1 MAKRILTTIKGSLF
15 SAFLAFMA
23 GDLLALDFPHVPSN
37 AILPDISCLSCHDL
51 HGSAGTLLKA
61 AAPNPDMAGDDTEA
75 NNLCWSCHTGPG
87 LAPYRVPHS
96 SDQISDQYGTWN
108 IECKDCHNPHNQPQI
123 QTFGTEAFLATGT
136 LTSVTQS
143 ANSTLTDTSAAWTVD
158 EHAGR
163 VVFPD
168 ASVRDRRGIPIGDL
182 SYRIE
187 SNTATTLTLDG
198 VINTAYIAAGDTYGI
213 VYGKIIRSEIQA
225 PADSSWKQVKFFGA
239 TGANSFADDDA
250 TLDGVCQVCHTKT
263 GHFKNDGTGADQM
276 HTNADRG
283 DITGTAGEKCT
294 EKCHLHIGGFGHG
307 KGNTDVTLCIEC
319 HGHEEGTI
327 YDPDGTYPYFPNG
340 STLTSRGFG
349 SVIPHTTH
357 TESWHTNG
365 ADWETTKPAGA
376 GDDDLRGPG
385 IYCSWCHDTTNMPTF
400 RIDGAFAADDINADG
415 VVSLDETSVCNDCHS
430 VDGDYNGVRSVD
442 GSVGA
447 KDNWHSEGIYDA
459 DYNFKPGK
467 EKWCAGCHDKVPS
480 HIVIPERGIDITAPK
495 VIGDEEEEFTYGK
508 GWGFYKTGHGTPSST
523 TLPATGGIKAG
534 PDKSCT
540 YCHQSIKTHI
550 DGDHRTFDCSDGCD
564 SDEYGNSYRM
574 RFFAGSPPM
583 AMPRTGTISPPQ
595 TTDFLLCLRS
605 GCHGDVVTAFTDP
618 DPSPRTTNF
627 YDAQW
632 ATPNLH
638 YVHLVRNQNYISGD
652 WSGDWNSRITCILCH
667 NPHGTKNHSM
677 IRTGELVGNAP
688 IRIWF
693 YNSSFGDLPWN
704 MTAPNP
710 ENVTLGAS
718 DRSILKSDS
727 VNDYCAGHCH
737 GSNWRNVERSPF
749 QVTGKTPMLNWA
761 GVTGFE
767 QHGVHPDAA
776 VAGTLFKFMVQ
787 YRDYDNDLPTSIYV
801 WVDVNDNGSYEDPA
815 EKYALTAELV
825 SPAPVAGTPYSTTVT
840 LNKAGDNLI
849 KYTFS
854 AADVD
859 GAATGVATGDSTL
872 QIQNVVPTLDWTAET
887 ESYTSDGVHSDNGA
901 NGGTYQFRIKYSD
914 LDGDTC
920 PASASANIQVWI
932 DVNDNGYEAGE
943 KFNMLEV
950 DGDADC
956 TDGKLYYYDAVLSA
970 TGSHNYRFYASDGS
984 DDAVGSPV
992 TIDSAVTVAADGN
1005 TVPVLGWHSESC
1017 LIDGAQPP
1025 RGAASSTFKFKV
1037 KYTDEDNQCATGGGA
1052 GDIQVWIDE
1061 NKDST
1066 YDAGE
1071 KHNLSPVDGDA
1082 DCTTAGGG
1090 KLYHTSPDLSL
1101 AINQDIPFEF
1111 HATDGIA
1118 ADNAIGEPVS
1128 TGGLVDAYD
1137 AVTIKF
1143 SGGGDYNGVTGIQDA
1158 VTVYNGNVTYMV
1170 YEGTYNNASL
1180 NTSDDNTVM
1189 LSACGADLTIIDAN
1203 PDTADG
1209 IALSSTS
1216 NVTIDGFSMTG
1227 GDEGIYIN
1235 TGDITLRGSKIYGN
1249 SGIGIQV
1256 SNAAGYL
1263 RLVDGSEI
1271 YNNQASGISF
1281 NGAGNVSTITNTII
1295 RNNTAVSGGGIFS
1308 QNVAAANSTILTSVT
1323 IKDNSATAH
1332 GGGIYSN
1339 TGAMTITD
1347 STIINN
1353 IAVGSG
1359 GGWNITN
1366 VGSPSSISN
1375 TVIADN
1381 TAGAAGGGI
1390 NNNGSNLTFNNSTLV
1405 DNVANGGN
1413 GGFLA
1418 NTNGTIAISNSIL
1431 WNNQITSN
1439 TYNGH
1444 VIYSN
1449 GGAASIT
1456 DAIMQNDGDG
1466 DFSDG
1471 PYLYST
1477 NIVFAAT
1484 GYASGN
1490 DPAFV
1495 DAAASDY
1502 RVKYYSDAI
1511 NNAGAGATATDRDGN
1526 TRTVPDLGAYE
1537 YMDTGVGGGVPTL
1550 TWTGETDFAA
1560 DGVNPDSAVGGS
1572 SFEFRVD
1579 YTDAEGKAPSPIELW
1594 IDEDGDTLFDANEKY
1609 AMAAVGGGGQYG
1621 DSDYTNG
1628 ERYTKSLTLVNP
1640 GGGMLSYRIAASDGS
1655 QMASGLPADLNTV
1668 EVLNRVPTV
1677 AWPGDTNYESDGV
1690 DPDAADSGD
1699 TFTFR
1704 IMYTDADNTA
1714 PVISQVWID
1723 ENDSSFYDAGEY
1735 YDMAAESGAGQYRD
1749 GDYSNGE
1756 YFTFDRAIAKA
1767 GDGRLNYR
1775 FAFSDGVDDATGD
1788 PASQQL
1794 AKERYSRYFTV
1805 NEYKTTVV
1813 SADASAASDTS
1824 IGIAMAYTG
1833 DENNDNSL
1841 KVEYGVT
1848 PADTNGW
1855 TTYSTA
1861 GHPASPYSPSS
1872 ISGLTSG
1879 VSYDVK
1885 MTFTDADGVLGSS
1898 VTIDTFVLP
1907 IYATT
1912 AGTATAVVA
1921 DETSITFS
1929 MPYSNDGNN
1938 NNTYT
1943 VDYKLSS
1950 EPTVWTNWVTDAA
1963 HAASPYSDTITGLTY
1978 SQSYDIRMTYTDADG
1993 GGDTQTV
2000 SNVTLP
2006 VVLTVCPS
2014 GCDYTSIQ
2022 AAIDASATGN
2032 SVLVKASGSPYSE
2045 NIVFDVLDDGVIV
2058 KTDGGTVII
2067 QGATSS
2073 TNLPVVKFID
2083 AVSPAPILDGF
2094 TIDNQ
2099 THNLDQSGGLLVQ
2112 GGANPTIKN
2121 CVIAGNLELG
2131 TDGDSRSGGVTITQ
2145 GGATIENCLIGS
2157 ATPGSGN
2164 HGRYGGGIFAT
2175 TTAGGP
2181 YNLTITN
2188 STIRYNSAYSGGGGA
2203 YFTSFNGAINVTD
2216 SILDENSISNSGA
2229 GGGIYLIGTGATVD
2243 LTNSSISNNTSNLTG
2258 GAGIYSQSPLSISGS
2273 TIDGNV
2279 IAGNRGGGIYL
2290 TGANAALTMT
2300 GGTVSNHSGN
2310 QYGAGIYMTGSTAAE
2325 PLTITNTTISGNT
2338 VTGIGG
2344 GIYLDTLSNPAI
2356 FTNVTVSNNSAASW
2370 TGGLHSTGA
2379 PLTLSSST
2387 ITANSAVQWA
2397 GGLYVGAATAN
2408 VTDDSI
2414 ISSNYARGG
2423 GGAYVTSG
2431 ATLNVTDST
2440 IASNTTFNSSG
2451 GGITNN
2457 ASTVNLTRSYLKGN
2471 WAAANGGGLS
2481 NAGAGGS
2488 ATLTSTIVSGNVGG
2502 IHTYDMGGGI
2512 YNDGSAVL
2520 NLYSNTIAGNYATRR
2535 GGGLY
2540 AAPTA
2545 PATIENTIIYGNT
2558 SGLTWPN
2565 LESSLTSAEVTYSDI
2580 GGWTGGGATNPTP
2593 VDPIYISVDQATLGT
2608 PTAGGDYRL
2617 QNSSTLIDIGG
2628 GSNVP
2633 AYDIED
2639 ELRPYDGDADTT
2651 ATPDIGADEMTTGN
2665 QAPTMD
2671 WLGSGNYATDGVD
2684 PDSASSGSS
2693 FTFKV
2698 EYTDLDNHPPN
2709 VIYLWLDADDSGTFE
2724 DPAERTTLTVAGGE
2738 DGNYANGEIYET
2750 SPALTLTTVG
2760 NLDYYFEASDGWF
2773 AATGSPASIRTVQ
2786 VSNTVPDTPTN
2797 STPADVATNI
2807 ALSPTLTGSAF
2818 NDPDPGS
2825 SHLNSQ
2831 WQVDDNS
2838 DFSSI
2843 TYDSGVETDLESHVV
2858 GTPLT
2863 AATTYYWRVRYRD
2876 NLSAWSAAYSA
2887 GTSFTTTTVP
2897 NTPTNSTPADVATG
2911 VSPTPTLIASAFSD
2925 PNGDSHQASRWQV
2938 DNDAGF
2944 SSITYDS
2951 GSVGDLASHTV
2962 GSVLSEGAVYYW
2974 RVSYQDDKGA
2984 WSSYSSGTSFTTN
2997 QMPNTATNSTPVD
3010 AAPGVVTTPTLT
3022 ASAFSDPN
3030 GGDTHAAS
3038 QWQVDDNADFSSIT
3052 YDSGEVGDLTSHT
3065 LGSSLAGVTEFFW
3078 RVRYQ
3083 DNNGGWS
3090 SYSTNTSFTTQAN
3103 PPNTP
3108 INATPVDTA
3117 TGVEVTPTLTGSTFD
3132 DPDPGDTH
3140 QASQWQVDDNADFS
3154 SITYDSGA
3162 VSDLESHIVVT
3173 PLLGSTTYYWRV
3185 RYQDV
3190 AASAWSSYSAG
3201 TSFTTGVAPL
3211 YVCNT
3216 EGAPNDQIQT
3226 TIADAGTTSGDKIIV
3241 CAGTY
3246 AEKVDFL
3253 GKNITLKSVSG
3264 AGVTTITGNNTNAAA
3279 VNFTNSETTS
3289 AVLDGF
3295 TIDNVYHGG
3304 GASRGIYIVGATP
3317 TIKNSIIEDIV
3328 TTTTVTG
3335 AGVYINGGGATISD
3349 TQIRN
3354 NTTKSGGGIWAGGAI
3369 NLLISNST
3377 ISSNSGTGSGA
3388 GMLLNGISGT
3398 VEITNSSISNNTAA
3412 SYGSGI
3418 YLTAADGNA
3427 VAFTLTDST
3436 VDNNSLLTLD
3446 GGGLYIDGTGTTTSQ
3461 HITATITGGSIS
3473 NNISRNG
3480 GAMRVLTGVGLT
3492 IDGTTINGN
3501 VADAAGGG
3509 LYVGGVYTTL
3519 DMSNCTVAGNDADTY
3534 GGGMYVTANPATI
3547 TNCMITGNHNY
3558 DPAIGYSDGGGL
3570 MYNNTTGGT
3579 LYLYNSTVT
3588 GNYTNR
3594 YGGGVRLW
3602 NGSIVIGNSI
3612 VWGNNSGGTGTN
3624 IYGAP
3629 TVTYSNIGPSQ
3640 NTYAGSN
3647 GNIDSNPV
3655 MVDMQQAVQGSPAAP
3670 GDYRLCNGLADPVGC
3685 ASPAVSP
3692 SIDTGTYDAGWTPS
3706 VDFEG
3711 GARPFDVGGIDDG
3724 VNDYDMG
3731 ADEYGV
3737 P

>member
-1 MAKRILTTIKGSLF
+1 MVKEELKTFSSLCL
-15 SAFLAFMA
+15 ALFLAA
-23 GDLLALDFPHVPSN
+23 ATQVSVALDFPHVPSN
-37 AILPDISCLSCHDL
+37 AILPGISCLSCHDL
-51 HGSAGTLLKA
+51 HGSAGSLLKA
-61 AAPNPDMAGDDTEA
+61 SVPNPDMAGDDTEA

-123 QTFGTEAFLATGT
+123 QTFGSAAFLATGT

-143 ANSTLTDTSAAWTVD
+143 TNSTLTDTSAAWTVD

-168 ASVRDRRGIPIGDL
+168 TSARDRRGIPIGDL
-182 SYRIE
+182 SYRIL

-198 VINTAYIAAGDTYGI
+198 VINTGYIAAGDTYGI
-213 VYGKIIRSEIQA
+213 VYGKIIRNEIQA
-225 PADSSWKQVKFFGA
+225 PADSSWKQVKFFSN
-239 TGANSFADDDA
+239 TGNNSFADDDA

-283 DITGTAGEKCT
+283 DITGTAGDNCT

-327 YDPDGTYPYFPNG
+327 YDPDGTYPYYPNG

-357 TESWHTNG
+357 TESWHTDG

-385 IYCSWCHDTTNMPTF
+385 IYCSWCHDTANMPTF
-400 RIDGAFAADDINADG
+400 RIDGAFAADDVNADG
-415 VVSLDETSVCNDCHS
+415 IVSLDETSVCNDCHS
-430 VDGDYNGVRSVD
+430 VGGDYNGVNSED

-467 EKWCAGCHDKVPS
+467 EKWCAGCHDKEPS

-495 VIGDEEEEFTYGK
+495 VIGDEEEEFRYGT

-564 SDEYGNSYRM
+564 SDEYGTGYRM
-574 RFFAGSPPM
+574 RFFAGSAPM
-583 AMPRTGTISPPQ
+583 EIPRGGVGAPK
-595 TTDFLLCLRS
+595 TTDFRLCLRS
-605 GCHGDVVTAFTDP
+605 GCHGDVTTAFTDP

-627 YDAQW
+627 YDGAW

-638 YVHLVRNQNYISGD
+638 YVHLTRNGNYMSGD
-652 WSGDWNSRITCILCH
+652 WSGDWNTRITCIGCH

-677 IRTGELVGNAP
+677 IRTGELSGNDP

-693 YNSSFGDLPWN
+693 YNASLGDLPWN
-704 MTAPNP
+704 MTSPNP
-710 ENVTLGAS
+710 DNVTLGAS

-727 VNDYCAGHCH
+727 VNDYCYGHCH
-737 GSNWRNVERSPF
+737 GGGWRQVERDPF
-749 QVTGKTPMLNWA
+749 QVTGKTPLLNWA
-761 GVTGFE
+761 GVTGYE
-767 QHGVHPDAA
+767 QDGVNPDAA
-776 VAGTLFKFMVQ
+776 VAGTTFKFMVQ
-787 YRDYDNDLPTSIYV
+787 YQDYDNDLPTSIDV
-801 WVDVNDNGSYEDPA
+801 WVDANDNGSYEDPA
-815 EKYALTAELV
+815 EKFALTAESVNPVPV
-825 SPAPVAGTPYSTTVT
+825 SGDNYTTTVT

-854 AADVD
+854 AADAD

-872 QIQNVVPTLDWTAET
+872 QIQNTVPTLDWTAES
-887 ESYTSDGVHSDNGA
+887 ESYTSDGVHSDNGP
-901 NGGTYQFRIKYSD
+901 NGGTYQFRINYTD

-920 PASASANIQVWI
+920 PASASASIQVWI
-932 DVNDNGYEAGE
+932 DSNDNGYEAGE
-943 KFNMLEV
+943 KFNLLQV

-970 TGSHNYRFYASDGS
+970 AGSHNYRFYATDGG
-984 DDAVGSPV
+984 DDAVGTPAV
-992 TIDSAVTVAADGN
+992 TDGIVTVAADGN
-1005 TVPVLGWHSESC
+1005 TVPVLSWATESC
-1017 LIDGAQPP
+1017 LTEGAKPP
-1025 RGAASSTFKFKV
+1025 RGANGANGTLFEFKI
-1037 KYTDEDNQCATGGGA
+1037 KYTDEDNQCPAGGGA
-1052 GDIQVWIDE
+1052 TDIQVWIDE
-1061 NKDST
+1061 NKDGYT
-1066 YDAGE
+1066 AGE

-1090 KLYHTSPDLSL
+1090 KLYNVTGL
-1101 AINQDIPFEF
+1101 ALAVNQDIPFEF
-1111 HATDGIA
+1111 HATDGVV
-1118 ADNAIGEPVS
+1118 ADNAIGVPVT
-1128 TGGLVDAYD
+1128 TGSAVDVYSAKTVKAASGDYTTIQAAMDAINGDTTPTTLLVDPATYGNLSFSYAD
-1137 AVTIKF
+1137 NNWTII
-1143 SGGGDYNGVTGIQDA
+1143 ST
-1158 VTVYNGNVTYMV
+1158 
-1170 YEGTYNNASL
+1170 
-1180 NTSDDNTVM
+1180 
-1189 LSACGADLTIIDAN
+1189 CGADSTIIDAGGSGRAVF
-1203 PDTADG
+1203 TADSAG
-1209 IALSSTS
+1209 TE
-1216 NVTIDGFSMTG
+1216 IDGFTVTNG
-1227 GDEGIYIN
+1227 GTDGIVTN
-1235 TGDITLRGSKIYGN
+1235 GGSITVRNSKIHGN
-1249 SGIGIQV
+1249 AESGVELQTTV
-1256 SNAAGYL
+1256 SL
-1263 RLVDGSEI
+1263 IDSEI
-1271 YNNQASGISF
+1271 YSNGSGGIRT
-1281 NGAGNVSTITNTII
+1281 NGGTYTFTNLII
-1295 RNNTAVSGGGIFS
+1295 RNNTASNGAGIFW
-1308 QNVAAANSTILTSVT
+1308 QNLAAPATVTNVT
-1323 IKDNSATAH
+1323 IKDNSAT
-1332 GGGIYSN
+1332 SN
-1339 TGAMTITD
+1339 GGAMYTNGGTVNITDCTITGN
-1347 STIINN
+1347 S
-1353 IAVGSG
+1353 AVSAAGAWYLGSSSG
-1359 GGWNITN
+1359 HATVTN
-1366 VGSPSSISN
+1366 CV
-1375 TVIADN
+1375 VADN
-1381 TAGAAGGGI
+1381 TTSGYGGGFTT
-1390 NNNGSNLTFNNSTLV
+1390 NGGTLAINNSTLV
-1405 DNVANGGN
+1405 GNVANGN
-1413 GGFLA
+1413 VGGMLR
-1418 NTNGTIAISNSIL
+1418 NQTGPTTISNSII
-1431 WNNQITSN
+1431 WNNSASGG
-1439 TYNGH
+1439 GH
-1444 VIYSN
+1444 VAYSN
-1449 GGAASIT
+1449 GGSVTIADSI
-1456 DAIMQNDGDG
+1456 IQNDGDG

-1477 NIVFAAT
+1477 NITFGIS
-1484 GYASGN
+1484 GYTSEV

-1495 DAAASDY
+1495 DASADDY
-1502 RVKYYSDAI
+1502 KLQYFSGAI
-1511 NNAGAGATATDRDGN
+1511 NNAGADAAATDRDGN
-1526 TRTVPDLGAYE
+1526 TRTVPDIGAYE
-1537 YMDTGVGGGVPTL
+1537 FMGEGVGGGVPTL
-1550 TWTGETDFAA
+1550 AWTGETDFAA

-1572 SFEFRVD
+1572 NFEFRVD
-1579 YTDAEGKAPSPIELW
+1579 YTDAEGNAPSPIELW
-1594 IDEDGDTLFDANEKY
+1594 IDEDGDSLFDQSEKY

-1628 ERYTKSLTLVNP
+1628 ERYTKSLALVNP
-1640 GGGMLSYRIAASDGS
+1640 GGGTLNYRIVASDGI
-1655 QMASGLPADLNTV
+1655 QLASGLPADLSTV
-1668 EVLNRVPTV
+1668 EVTNRVPTV

-1690 DPDAADSGD
+1690 DPDLADSGD

-1704 IMYTDADNTA
+1704 VLYTDADNTA
-1714 PVISQVWID
+1714 PVIAQVWID
-1723 ENDSSFYDAGEY
+1723 ENDSSFYDSGEY

-1756 YFTFDRAIAKA
+1756 YFTFDRAVAKS

-1788 PASQQL
+1788 PASQQK

-1805 NEYKTTVV
+1805 NNFKTIVV

-1833 DENNDNSL
+1833 DENSDNSL

-1855 TTYSTA
+1855 TTTSTA
-1861 GHPASPYSPSS
+1861 VHPASPYEPTIGS
-1872 ISGLTSG
+1872 LTSG
-1879 VSYDVK
+1879 ESYDVK

-1921 DETSITFS
+1921 DETSIVFN

-1950 EPTVWTNWVTDAA
+1950 EPTVWTNWVTDAT
-1963 HAASPYSDTITGLTY
+1963 HAASPYSDTITSLTY
-1978 SQSYDIRMTYTDADG
+1978 SESYDIRMTYTDADG

-2006 VVLTVCPS
+2006 IVLTVCPS

-2022 AAIDASATGN
+2022 AAIDVSATGN
-2032 SVLVKASGSPYSE
+2032 TVLVMASGSPYSE

-2058 KTDGGTVII
+2058 KTDGGVVTI
-2067 QGATSS
+2067 QGASAA
-2073 TNLPVVKFID
+2073 TNEPVVKFAD
-2083 AVSPAPILDGF
+2083 AVSPAPVLDGF

-2099 THNLDQSGGLLVQ
+2099 MQLGSDSVGIRIE
-2112 GGANPTIKN
+2112 GGASPTIKN
-2121 CVIAGNLELG
+2121 SIIAGNTAHSTGSNEA
-2131 TDGDSRSGGVTITQ
+2131 GGISIFQ
-2145 GGATIENCLIGS
+2145 GGLTLQNSRVGSTIAS
-2157 ATPGSGN
+2157 AGNSGEF
-2164 HGRYGGGIFAT
+2164 GGGIYAT

-2188 STIRYNSAYSGGGGA
+2188 STITYNTANSGGGGV
-2203 YFTSFNGAINVTD
+2203 YFTSYNGTINLTD
-2216 SILDENSISNSGA
+2216 TVVDNNTA
-2229 GGGIYLIGTGATVD
+2229 ANKGGGVLLVGTGATVT
-2243 LTNSSISNNTSNLTG
+2243 LSNSSVSNNSSTSAG
-2258 GAGIYSQSPLSISGS
+2258 GAGIYSTSPLTVSDS
-2273 TIDGNV
+2273 NV
-2279 IAGNRGGGIYL
+2279 DSNVMVGGKGGGIYMF
-2290 TGANAALTMT
+2290 GANSALTMT
-2300 GGTVSNHSGN
+2300 GGTVSNHSGITS
-2310 QYGAGIYMTGSTAAE
+2310 GAGIYSEDSTAAE
-2325 PLTITNTTISGNT
+2325 PLTITNTTVSANT
-2338 VTGIGG
+2338 VTGNGG
-2344 GIYLDTLSNPAI
+2344 GIFLDNLSNPAI
-2356 FTNVTVSNNSAASW
+2356 FTNVTVSNNSAGGW
-2370 TGGLHSTGA
+2370 TGGLHSTGG
-2379 PLTLSSST
+2379 PLTLSNST

-2397 GGLYVGAATAN
+2397 GGLYLNATTVN
-2408 VTDDSI
+2408 VVDDSI

-2423 GGAYVTSG
+2423 GGAYVTG
-2431 ATLNVTDST
+2431 GGTLNVTDST
-2440 IASNTTFNSSG
+2440 IASNTTFGSSG

-2471 WAAANGGGLS
+2471 WAAANGGGLT
-2481 NAGAGGS
+2481 NGGAGGTT
-2488 ATLTSTIVSGNVGG
+2488 TLISTIVSGNVAG

-2512 YNDGSAVL
+2512 ATDASAVL
-2520 NLYSNTIAGNYATRR
+2520 NLYSSTIAGNYVTRR

-2540 AAPTA
+2540 APAGAPV
-2545 PATIENTIIYGNT
+2545 TIENTIIYGNDA
-2558 SGLTWPN
+2558 GQYWPDM
-2565 LESSLTSAEVTYSDI
+2565 ESSLTSDDVTYSDI
-2580 GGWTGGGATNPTP
+2580 GGWIGGGATNPTP
-2593 VDPIYISVDQATLGT
+2593 VDPIFISVDPASDST
-2608 PTAGGDYRL
+2608 PTTGGDFRL

-2633 AYDIED
+2633 AYDIEN
-2639 ELRPYDGDADTT
+2639 ELRPYDGDADDT

-2665 QAPTMD
+2665 QAPTLD
-2671 WLGSGNYATDGVD
+2671 WLGSGNYTTDGVD

-2709 VIYLWLDADDSGTFE
+2709 VIYVWVDADDSGTFE
-2724 DPAERTTLTVAGGE
+2724 DPSERTALAVAGGE

-2773 AATGSPASIRTVQ
+2773 AATGSPASTRTVQ
-2786 VSNTVPDTPTN
+2786 VSNSLPDTPTN

-2818 NDPDPGS
+2818 NDADPGS

-2831 WQVDDNS
+2831 WQVATDS
-2838 DFSSI
+2838 GFASVV
-2843 TYDSGVETDLESHVV
+2843 YDSGAVTDLTSHTIGFTLNPSTV
-2858 GTPLT
+2858 
-2863 AATTYYWRVRYRD
+2863 YYWRVRYRD
-2876 NLSAWSAAYSA
+2876 NLSAWSVAYST

-2911 VSPTPTLIASAFSD
+2911 VSPTPTLTASAFSD
-2925 PNGDSHQASRWQV
+2925 PNSDSHQASRWQV
-2938 DNDAGF
+2938 DNNADF

-2951 GSVGDLASHTV
+2951 GSVGDLVSHTV
-2962 GSVLSEGAVYYW
+2962 GSALSEGAVYYW
-2974 RVSYQDDKGA
+2974 RVSYQDNKGA
-2984 WSSYSSGTSFTTN
+2984 WSNYSTGTSFTTN
-2997 QMPNTATNSTPVD
+2997 RMPNTPSNSTPAD
-3010 AAPGVVTTPTLT
+3010 AATGVVTTPTLT
-3022 ASAFSDPN
+3022 ASAFADLD

-3038 QWQVDDNADFSSIT
+3038 QWQVDDNADFSSIS
-3052 YDSGEVGDLTSHT
+3052 YDSGSVVDLTSHT
-3065 LGSSLAGVTEFFW
+3065 LGSSLNGVTVYYW

-3108 INATPVDTA
+3108 TNSTPADTA
-3117 TGVEVTPTLTGSTFD
+3117 TGVSVTPTLTGSIFF

-3154 SITYDSGA
+3154 SITYDSGT
-3162 VSDLESHIVVT
+3162 VGDLESHIVVT

-3185 RYQDV
+3185 RYQDA
-3190 AASAWSSYSAG
+3190 AASAWSSYSMG
-3201 TSFTTGVAPL
+3201 TSFTTGVAPI
-3211 YVCNT
+3211 YVCSSET
-3216 EGAPNDQIQT
+3216 PPFDKIQT
-3226 TIADAGTTSGDKIIV
+3226 TIADAGTISGDTISV

-3253 GKNITLKSVSG
+3253 GKNITLVSVSG
-3264 AGVTTITGNNTNAAA
+3264 AGLTTITGNNTNAAA

-3295 TIDNVYHGG
+3295 TIDNVYHSGS
-3304 GASRGIYIVGATP
+3304 ASRGIVITGAEP
-3317 TIKNSIIEDIV
+3317 TIKNSVIEGIQL
-3328 TTTTVTG
+3328 TTTADG
-3335 AGVYINGGGATISD
+3335 AGVYINGGGASISD
-3349 TQIRN
+3349 TAIQN
-3354 NTTKSGGGIWAGGAI
+3354 NTARHGVGIYALGAI
-3369 NLLISNST
+3369 NLSIANST
-3377 ISSNSGTGSGA
+3377 IDNNSGTSYGG
-3388 GMLLNGISGT
+3388 GMRLNGISGT
-3398 VEITNSSISNNTAA
+3398 VELTDSSVSNNTSLASGAGIYFATGNANAVTFNLTNTTIDNNSQTNTASYDGGGIYMSSTGTVTVQNITATITNSSISNNT
-3412 SYGSGI
+3412 
-3418 YLTAADGNA
+3418 
-3427 VAFTLTDST
+3427 
-3436 VDNNSLLTLD
+3436 
-3446 GGGLYIDGTGTTTSQ
+3446 
-3461 HITATITGGSIS
+3461 
-3473 NNISRNG
+3473 SRNG
-3480 GAMRVLTGVGLT
+3480 GGMRAIHGVDLT
-3492 IDGTTINGN
+3492 ITGTTINGN
-3501 VADAAGGG
+3501 VADASGGG
-3509 LYVGGVYTTL
+3509 LYVGGTLTTL
-3519 DMSNCTVAGNDADTY
+3519 DMSKSTVAGNDADVY
-3534 GGGMYVTANPATI
+3534 GGGMYVTAGTATI
-3547 TNCMITGNHNY
+3547 TNCMITGNHAY
-3558 DPAIGYSDGGGL
+3558 DPAVSYSDGGGF
-3570 MYNNTTGGT
+3570 MYHNTSSGT

-3588 GNYTNR
+3588 GNYALR
-3594 YGGGVRLW
+3594 YGGGVRKW
-3602 NGSIVIGNSI
+3602 SGNMVIGNSI
-3612 VWGNNSGGTGTN
+3612 VWGNNSGSTGTN

-3629 TVTYSNIGPSQ
+3629 TVSYSNIGPSQ

-3647 GNIDSNPV
+3647 GNIDANPI
-3655 MVDMQQAVQGSPAAP
+3655 MVDMQQASQGSPAAP

-3711 GARPFDVGGIDDG
+3711 GSRPYDVGGIDDG